1 MLDLANEDDMNLAC
15 DFYLGATS
23 MLIEK
28 PIMLIKPKQVKL
40 AGGCVKYEFF
50 QEYFLESNRNL
61 QDKDFKIRL
70 IFNGVNH
77 YAPFFPKELGDVINT
92 GYKTLKKVREVYQD
106 VKQVIGKIP
115 TKSKI
120 NGALQQM
127 SIHLRA
133 AAQIAETVQFECG
146 VGDTTA
152 VSQLPVPLQMGATEP
167 ILHKRKTAGETAE
180 TAEGEPP
187 PKCRAD
193 GLDHKDTELMPRQCH
208 CGKVFDTTNNLKHH
222 ITVIHKNDNWSCSA
236 EWEYDDDS
244 VEPCPQICS
253 DRFALW
259 KHFHTLHQGR
269 YLYYCDIAGCD
280 YGSDQKTEIPK
291 QKLKKHNKKLQKDDP
306 AIVCS
311 NCKKVFS
318 QKVKYD
324 MHAKICGKLTNRPF
338 ACGQCVKS
346 FRDRDQLRIHRKQDH
361 PTKAGDRSGFYK
373 CKECGKEYRS
383 ISACR
388 RHMKKHDE

>member
-1 MLDLANEDDMNLAC
+1 M
-15 DFYLGATS
+15 
-23 MLIEK
+23 
-28 PIMLIKPKQVKL
+28 
-40 AGGCVKYEFF
+40 
-50 QEYFLESNRNL
+50 
-61 QDKDFKIRL
+61 
-70 IFNGVNH
+70 
-77 YAPFFPKELGDVINT
+77 GDVTNT
-92 GYKTLKKVREVYQD
+92 GYKTLKKVRKVYQD

-152 VSQLPVPLQMGATEP
+152 VSQLPVPLQTGTTEP

-193 GLDHKDTELMPRQCH
+193 GLDHKDTELMPRQYH

-236 EWEYDDDS
+236 EWEYDDGS

-253 DRFALW
+253 DRFAL
-259 KHFHTLHQGR
+259 
-269 YLYYCDIAGCD
+269 
-280 YGSDQKTEIPK
+280 
-291 QKLKKHNKKLQKDDP
+291 
-306 AIVCS
+306 
-311 NCKKVFS
+311 
-318 QKVKYD
+318 
-324 MHAKICGKLTNRPF
+324 
-338 ACGQCVKS
+338 
-346 FRDRDQLRIHRKQDH
+346 
-361 PTKAGDRSGFYK
+361 
-373 CKECGKEYRS
+373 
-383 ISACR
+383 
-388 RHMKKHDE
+388 